1 MRGLQIQKLSLK
13 YVQFAYDEFISVSV
27 CVSAWSTY
35 LRYYILTDAT
45 GLYMVLL
52 AQMPEKAM
60 QLRPAYVKKKSS
72 TTYTYTQ

>member
-1 MRGLQIQKLSLK
+1 MTNLL
-13 YVQFAYDEFISVSV
+13 VSV

-60 QLRPAYVKKKSS
+60 QLRPAYIKKNHQLLIH
-72 TTYTYTQ
+72 THNNTA